1 MMAVA
6 DRTGTMPRT
15 PDDRRWDGWD
25 GWDVPD
31 YQPTEGELNEPVAI
45 DAPTPESLGEALM
58 RHKPRRKNR

>member
-1 MMAVA
+1 
-6 DRTGTMPRT
+6 MPRT

-25 GWDVPD
+25 VPD
-31 YQPTEGELNEPVAI
+31 YQPTEDELNEPVVI

>member
-1 MMAVA
+1 
-6 DRTGTMPRT
+6 MPRT

>member
-1 MMAVA
+1 MFMMAAA

-25 GWDVPD
+25 VPG
-31 YQPTEGELNEPVAI
+31 YQPTEDELNEPVVI